1 MWGQN
6 QSINL
11 ISEITQ
17 YTVTGQSVERLPE
30 KHNAHELATWTK
42 NMLINNTDTENW
54 VNGGAGGANN
64 KNAKSKSNP
73 FNYGES
79 QQKYML
85 F

>member
-17 YTVTGQSVERLPE
+17 YTVTGQSVGRLPE

-54 VNGGAGGANN
+54 VNGGAGGG
-64 KNAKSKSNP
+64 K
-73 FNYGES
+73 
-79 QQKYML
+79 QQKRKVKVKSI
-85 F
+85 